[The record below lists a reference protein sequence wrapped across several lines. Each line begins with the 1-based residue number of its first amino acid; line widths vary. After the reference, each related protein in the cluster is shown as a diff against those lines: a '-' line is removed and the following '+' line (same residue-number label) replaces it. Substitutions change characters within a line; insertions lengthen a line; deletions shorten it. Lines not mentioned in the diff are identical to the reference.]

1 LGVEEGPLLTLAL
14 VSLLTTRAVPALAG
28 AGAGTGAKASPLA
41 DIGPAPAVVLTD
53 AAGKPFD
60 LARLRGKA
68 VLVSFIYTTCGGT
81 CPATT
86 HTLTRVQRALEKAGL
101 WGERVEFVSITLDP
115 ARDRPEVLAEYAR
128 IYDADPATWHFLT
141 GPADAVARVIAA
153 WDMWVKPG
161 PAGALD
167 HPSRIFLVDPR
178 GHQREIYSLEFLR
191 PAAVVGDVETVL
203 SEWSGRP

>member
-1 LGVEEGPLLTLAL
+1 MRVGRGRAVLLRLAL
-14 VSLLTTRAVPALAG
+14 LVLVADRAVLAG
-28 AGAGTGAKASPLA
+28 GASPLA

-68 VLVSFIYTTCGGT
+68 VLVSFVYTTCGGT

-86 HTLTRVQRALEKAGL
+86 YTLTRVRRALERAGL
-101 WGERVEFVSITLDP
+101 WGKRVEFVSITLDP
-115 ARDRPEVLAEYAR
+115 ARDRPEVLADYAR
-128 IYDADPATWHFLT
+128 TYDADPAAWHFLT
-141 GPADAVARVIAA
+141 GPPDAVARVIAA

-167 HPSRIFLVDPR
+167 HPSRIFLLDPR
-178 GHQREIYSLEFLR
+178 GHEREIYNLEFLR
-191 PAAVVGDVETVL
+191 PAAVVRDVETVL
-203 SEWSGRP
+203 AEAADQPR